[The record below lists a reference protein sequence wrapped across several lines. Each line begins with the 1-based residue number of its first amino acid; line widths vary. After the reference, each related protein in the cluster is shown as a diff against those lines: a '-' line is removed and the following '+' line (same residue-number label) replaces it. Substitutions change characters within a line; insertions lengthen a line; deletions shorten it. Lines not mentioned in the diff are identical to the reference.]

1 MTTWYQS
8 SVTRIGTSSAEA
20 MSGAR
25 EERVEVQR
33 SKGERRL
40 LEKSLKTP
48 FLGISSPNG
57 RLGTKR
63 GCKSFTNR
71 LKINGLRKLA
81 SGLVSLSKSYE
92 KKLRVEACV
101 VLSFQMQSLLAPL

>member
-33 SKGERRL
+33 SKGTEPRGKKASR
-40 LEKSLKTP
+40 EKSQDKTP
-48 FLGISSPNG
+48 LPPWNPFS
-57 RLGTKR
+57 
-63 GCKSFTNR
+63 
-71 LKINGLRKLA
+71 
-81 SGLVSLSKSYE
+81 
-92 KKLRVEACV
+92 
-101 VLSFQMQSLLAPL
+101 